1 HNPEMLRAWGGG
13 AGTRLCFPGSLS
25 LSGPRTVTG
34 TVGGSLSVQCRY
46 EQQFRKHNKYWCQ
59 NSHLPPWKTKIVET
73 TESEK
78 EVRSGRVSIRDH
90 PKNLTFTVTLENLTE
105 ADIGTYWCGINKP
118 WHQGNFLDPTFKV
131 EVSVLPGELYAPSP
145 LVPAPGPPEEAQVG
159 IAEAPIRSET
169 WSAHSRTRSLAPSL
183 ALLSPSMLPGLPGG
197 ALLLSMLGAVLW
209 VNRPQRGS
217 GGRQSQPAQGS
228 PPCSP
233 LSP

>member
-1 HNPEMLRAWGGG
+1 GREVGVQREGL
-13 AGTRLCFPGSLS
+13 LC
-25 LSGPRTVTG
+25 GPRTVTG

-145 LVPAPGPPEEAQVG
+145 LSLPILFKPSNPQPLGLFTWLHPPLPTKTTVKAPARGSSLYLWPLTPP
-159 IAEAPIRSET
+159 
-169 WSAHSRTRSLAPSL
+169 
-183 ALLSPSMLPGLPGG
+183 PGLPGG